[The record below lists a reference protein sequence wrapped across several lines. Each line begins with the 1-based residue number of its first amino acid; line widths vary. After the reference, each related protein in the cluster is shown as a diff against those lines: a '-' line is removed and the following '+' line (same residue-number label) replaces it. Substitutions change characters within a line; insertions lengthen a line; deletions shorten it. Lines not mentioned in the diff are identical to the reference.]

1 MILLQWQIWKLCL
14 VIFHVV
20 KNDSGTNP
28 LPWAHWILVSAK
40 NEYHCENKAGEHSPG
55 SKWASVGSFCSI
67 FSLCATA
74 NGALQNQ
81 NDTQCHSHLEITKRS
96 QTHDL
101 LCWFALLIDFICNPL
116 TKWCKFQGLF
126 HVFNC
131 SKRKSVR
138 RKLERWQEAWP
149 REILL
154 PRQGTDVRRHLGS
167 RYSKVWSSGWLWQ
180 RQRSSLY

>member
-1 MILLQWQIWKLCL
+1 MTQEPI
-14 VIFHVV
+14 
-20 KNDSGTNP
+20 P
-28 LPWAHWILVSAK
+28 YP
-40 NEYHCENKAGEHSPG
+40 EHTG
-55 SKWASVGSFCSI
+55 
-67 FSLCATA
+67 SLCQQKMSVTVRTKQVSTVLVPSEQVWAPSAAFSPSATA

-138 RKLERWQEAWP
+138 RKLERWQEARP

-180 RQRSSLY
+180 RQLSSLY